1 MMQLE
6 VLTPTGVLVT
16 AAVAKVI
23 AEADNGSFCLLPRHI
38 DFVAALTSGVLSYW
52 TDAGEHFVAVD
63 EGTLVK
69 CGARVLVSAR
79 NAIAHDDLATLERT
93 LTGEFDA
100 RHEQER
106 QARSALARLEAAAMR
121 RFVQL
126 EDRGRG

>member
-6 VLTPTGVLVT
+6 VLTPIGVLVR
-16 AAVAKVI
+16 AEVSKIV

-38 DFVAALTSGVLSYW
+38 DFVASLTSGVLSYW
-52 TDAGEHFVAVD
+52 QDASEHYVAID

-69 CGARVLVSAR
+69 CGEQVLVSAR
-79 NAIAHDDLATLERT
+79 NAVAHSDLAALQATLS
-93 LTGEFDA
+93 GEFEA

-121 RFVQL
+121 RFMQL
-126 EDRGRG
+126 EDRARG

>member
-6 VLTPTGVLVT
+6 VLTPIGVLVKT
-16 AAVAKVI
+16 AVTKIV

-38 DFVAALTSGVLSYW
+38 DFVASLTSGVLSYW
-52 TDAGEHFVAVD
+52 ADASEYFVAID

-69 CGARVLVSAR
+69 CGTQVLVSAR
-79 NAIAHDDLATLERT
+79 NAVVHGDLAALEAA
-93 LTGEFDA
+93 LSGEFEA

-126 EDRGRG
+126 EDRDRG